1 MHNNYIIN
9 NTYVWSSVR
18 CEISSSF
25 SLPKIS
31 NHSFLTDSPQR
42 VSSRRSMFWSRSMSE
57 TRCAKRGTTTAW
69 TRFHKVCLS
78 WIEEKKSLQWF
89 SNKYRIILYIKLHI
103 TQDRTTHLKVPPS
116 CKASMFEASLKTQ
129 LLLMD
134 EKVLPSWVTNNEW
147 RCRFTTCRNSPD
159 KFR

>member
-1 MHNNYIIN
+1 MACCSSCSYLGQCSAVQGWFSSQNYKQFKKAKWTPDIFRYKNVFFFLNKTIITHYYMHNNYIIN

-18 CEISSSF
+18 CEISNSF

-78 WIEEKKSLQWF
+78 WMEKKGVYSGFQI
-89 SNKYRIILYIKLHI
+89 NIGK
-103 TQDRTTHLKVPPS
+103 
-116 CKASMFEASLKTQ
+116 
-129 LLLMD
+129 
-134 EKVLPSWVTNNEW
+134 
-147 RCRFTTCRNSPD
+147 
-159 KFR
+159 